1 MYDDHSGQTAALKIE
16 NNEKIE
22 RTKRIMVSLKSII
35 GKNLENSY
43 NRRIIE

>member
-1 MYDDHSGQTAALKIE
+1 MYDDHSGQIVALKIE

-22 RTKRIMVSLKSII
+22 RIKRIIMVSLINII

-43 NRRIIE
+43 NRRIE